1 MKLIEAILILEL
13 LCPVPIGNAFQI
25 QSAPVRSNTLAA
37 SQQISTKPPASE
49 FVNRPEA
56 NFDVRNYGVVGDGTS
71 DDTKAMTALLTTIG
85 PSPAVLIF
93 PTRVHSL
100 LNAISFPANVT
111 LDFSAGG
118 ALKPATGQTISIAG
132 RILGGRQQIFVNSLA
147 GHGTVDLTGNY
158 ALEAVYPEWWGAS
171 PRATAEINTPAIQA
185 AILGAFGSNRTNAS
199 GLAKYNR
206 VLRFSGMYKINGELK
221 CYHMIGFR
229 WEGDNKFGSGLMQTA
244 TNKRIIDGQSV
255 AYGVFDQIRWETSA
269 SQNVPLMDLDYSG
282 AQGDDL
288 RPQNITFYDNVW
300 GGDNVGQLGPLISKS
315 GGGAQ
320 GDNIR
325 FFNNYFSGFTE
336 ACAQVGGNNTGVNVG
351 RFYAFNAMLVTF
363 QGGDVQS
370 CPHYGIASY
379 SGSTIVKDVSF
390 ENGFQT
396 QTGFDVYCESAQAA
410 YGCTM
415 ENVRSES
422 RRLMAGNRINIK
434 NSYTIN
440 QASFPTPQQSL
451 PVGYIITGSAVGG
464 DGAYYK
470 VTVNGIFGGVGT
482 PARPE
487 HATSGSATAIINS
500 LASYKVNAFTGFRAS
515 IVAGTGIGH
524 YCVVTANDTTTIACS
539 AGWVSDYDKL
549 ADADPDSTSQFVVE
563 PNWGTQFT
571 SGACTFAALNE
582 NGIDGDNGGVP
593 ANAVLDGV
601 DVPGDKI
608 RAEGV
613 FRRVTVSRAD
623 WNGNPALDNHI
634 VIADYDVRLDPTIGI
649 GGATYY
655 KKWQFLRNGPS
666 SGSFLGY
673 SQRNMGT
680 QPIVWS
686 AGQAG
691 GGISATD
698 VWVGGRSDPES
709 KNSMSRAVLETGGML
724 GRPTPSGSNKNGT
737 PMQIQGG
744 LPTGSGAPGAIE
756 FWMGKSGSSGSRVL
770 DGVPVAGIRE
780 NGLSWTLL
788 GTAIA
793 SGSIITP
800 SGNLFHVTG
809 TTSITSISGVGV
821 TAGTEITLIFDGT
834 LIVRNGSNLRLAS
847 DFTTA
852 PTNTLT
858 LKWDGSDW
866 FEQSRSTEI
875 ATVTT
880 VGAGMPAN
888 TDFIGELTASNS
900 SVTYT
905 FTGRY
910 ASHPI
915 CVASDETTVGGG
927 IRVTYS
933 GATSVTFSTPGV
945 SDVLSYVCFKRN

>member
-1 MKLIEAILILEL
+1 MKQIKAILILEL
-13 LCPVPIGNAFQI
+13 LCHLPIGTALQI
-25 QSAPVRSNTLAA
+25 QSMAATSSTLAGR
-37 SQQISTKPPASE
+37 QQILTKPPATVV
-49 FVNRPEA
+49 VNLPEA
-56 NFDVRNYGVVGDGTS
+56 NFDVRNYGVIGDGTT
-71 DDTKAMTALLTTIG
+71 DDTEAMTTLLMTIG
-85 PSPAVLIF
+85 SSSAVLTF
-93 PTRVHSL
+93 RAPVQSL
-100 LNAISFPANVT
+100 LHAISFPANVA
-111 LDFSAGG
+111 LDFSTGG
-118 ALKPATGQTISIAG
+118 ALKAATGETISIAG
-132 RILGGRQQIFVNSLA
+132 RIIAGRQQIFLNSLG

-158 ALEAVYPEWWGAS
+158 TLEAVYPEWWGAS
-171 PRATAEINTPAIQA
+171 PAASAGTNTPAIQA

-206 VLRFSGMYKINGELK
+206 ILRFSGMYKINGELK

-282 AQGDDL
+282 TQGDDL

-300 GGDNVGQLGPLISKS
+300 NGNNVGQIGPLISKS

-336 ACAQVGGNNTGVNVG
+336 ACAQVGGNNTGVDVG

-379 SGSTIVKDVSF
+379 SGSTIVRDVSF
-390 ENGFQT
+390 ENGFQA
-396 QTGFDVYCESAQAA
+396 QTGFDVYCESAQAL

-422 RRLMAGNRINIK
+422 RRLMAGNRINIR

-440 QASFPTPQQSL
+440 QASFPTPRQSL

-470 VTVNGIFGGVGT
+470 VTINGIFGGVGT

-487 HATSGSATAIINS
+487 HATSGSATTVVNS
-500 LASYKVNAFTGFRAS
+500 SASYKVNTFIGFRAS
-515 IVAGTGIGH
+515 ILAGTGIGH
-524 YCVVTANDTTTIACS
+524 YCVVTANDSTTITCS
-539 AGWVSDYDKL
+539 AGWETDYDKL
-549 ADADPDSTSQFVVE
+549 ADADPDGTSQFVVE
-563 PNWGTQFT
+563 PNWGAQFT

-608 RAEGV
+608 RAAGV

-623 WNGNPALDNHI
+623 WNGNPVLDNHT
-634 VIADYDVRLDPTIGI
+634 VIADYDVSLDPTIGI

-655 KKWQFLRNGPS
+655 KKWQFLRNGPT
-666 SGSFLGY
+666 SGAFLGY
-673 SQRNMGT
+673 SQRNVGT

-691 GGISATD
+691 GGTSATD
-698 VWVGGRSDPES
+698 VWIGGRSDPES
-709 KNSMSRAVLETGGML
+709 KSSISRAVLETGGML
-724 GRPTPSGSNKNGT
+724 GRPTPWGSNKNGT

-744 LPTGSGAPGAIE
+744 LPRGSGTPGAIE
-756 FWMGKSGSSGSRVL
+756 FWMGKSGSSGSGVR
-770 DGVPVAGIRE
+770 DGAPVAGIRE
-780 NGLSWTLL
+780 NGLSWTLF
-788 GTAIA
+788 GAAVA

-809 TTSITSISGVGV
+809 TTRITSISGTGV

-834 LIVRNGSNLRLAS
+834 LTITNGSNLRLAS

-852 PTNTLT
+852 PTSTLT
-858 LKWDGSDW
+858 LKWDGSNW
-866 FEQSRSTEI
+866 YEQGRSAQI

-880 VGAGMPAN
+880 VGAGMPSN
-888 TDFIGELTASNS
+888 TDFVGELTAFNNT
-900 SVTYT
+900 VTYT

-910 ASHPI
+910 VSHPI
-915 CVASDETTVGGG
+915 CVASDETTGGSG

-933 GATSVTFSTPGV
+933 GATSVTFSTPGA

>member
-1 MKLIEAILILEL
+1 MKQIKAILILEL
-13 LCPVPIGNAFQI
+13 LCHLRIGTALQI
-25 QSAPVRSNTLAA
+25 QSMPATSSTLAGG
-37 SQQISTKPPASE
+37 QQISTKPPAAVV
-49 FVNRPEA
+49 VNLPEA
-56 NFDVRNYGVVGDGTS
+56 NFDVRNYGVIGDGTTY
-71 DDTKAMTALLTTIG
+71 DTKAMSSLLMTIG
-85 PSPAVLIF
+85 SSSAVLTF
-93 PTRVHSL
+93 RARAQCL
-100 LNAISFPANVT
+100 LHAISFPANVA
-111 LDFSAGG
+111 LDFSTGG
-118 ALKPATGQTISIAG
+118 ALKAATGETISIAG
-132 RILGGRQQIFVNSLA
+132 RIIAGRQQIFLNSQA

-158 ALEAVYPEWWGAS
+158 TLEAVYPEWWGAS
-171 PRATAEINTPAIQA
+171 PGAAAGTNTPAIQA
-185 AILGAFGSNRTNAS
+185 AILGAFGSDRTNAS

-206 VLRFSGMYKINGELK
+206 ILRFSGMYKINGELR

-229 WEGDNKFGSGLMQTA
+229 WEGDNKFGSGLIQTA
-244 TNKRIIDGQSV
+244 TNKRIIDSQSA

-269 SQNVPLMDLDYSG
+269 SQNLPLVDLDDSG

-300 GGDNVGQLGPLISKS
+300 NGNNVGQIGPLISKS

-379 SGSTIVKDVSF
+379 SGSTIVRDVSF

-396 QTGFDVYCESAQAA
+396 QTGFDVYCESAQAL

-422 RRLMAGNRINIK
+422 RRLMSGNRINIK

-440 QASFPTPQQSL
+440 QASFPTPRQSL

-470 VTVNGIFGGVGT
+470 VTINGFFGGVGT

-487 HATSGSATAIINS
+487 HATSGSATTVVNS
-500 LASYKVNAFTGFRAS
+500 SAAYKVNAFTGFRAS
-515 IVAGTGIGH
+515 ILAGAGIGH
-524 YCVVTANDTTTIACS
+524 YCIVTANDSTIITCS
-539 AGWVSDYDKL
+539 AGWVTEYDKL
-549 ADADPDSTSQFVVE
+549 ADADPDGTSQFVVE

-608 RAEGV
+608 RAAGV
-613 FRRVTVSRAD
+613 FKRVTVSRAD
-623 WNGNPALDNHI
+623 WNANPTLDNHT
-634 VIADYDVRLDPTIGI
+634 VIADYDVRLDPTIGT

-655 KKWQFLRNGPS
+655 KKWQFLRNGPT
-666 SGSFLGY
+666 SGTFLGY
-673 SQRNMGT
+673 SQRTLGT
-680 QPIVWS
+680 QPVVWS

-691 GGISATD
+691 GGTSATD
-698 VWVGGRSDPES
+698 VWIGGRSDPES
-709 KNSMSRAVLETGGML
+709 KNSISRAVLETGGML
-724 GRPTPSGSNKNGT
+724 GRRTPWGTNRNGT

-744 LPTGSGAPGAIE
+744 LPTGSGTPGAIE
-756 FWMGKSGSSGSRVL
+756 FWMGKSGSSGSGVR
-770 DGVPVAGIRE
+770 DGAPVAGIRE
-780 NGLSWTLL
+780 NGLSWTLF
-788 GTAIA
+788 GAAVA
-793 SGSIITP
+793 SGSIVTP
-800 SGNLFHVTG
+800 DGNLFHVTG
-809 TTSITSISGVGV
+809 TTSIASISGSGV

-834 LIVRNGSNLRLAS
+834 LTVRNGSNLRLAS
-847 DFTTA
+847 DFTTS
-852 PTNTLT
+852 PTSTLT
-858 LKWDGSDW
+858 LKWDGSNW
-866 FEQSRSTEI
+866 YEQGRSTG
-875 ATVTT
+875 AGT
-880 VGAGMPAN
+880 VGTGTVRN
-888 TDFIGELTASNS
+888 TDFLGELTAFGSA
-900 SVTYT
+900 VTYT
-905 FTGRY
+905 FNGTY
-910 ASHPI
+910 ANHLVCI
-915 CVASDETTVGGG
+915 ASDETTTGSG

-933 GATSVTFSTPGV
+933 GTTSVTFNTPGA
-945 SDVLSYVCFKRN
+945 SDVLSYVCFRRD